1 MHILVSNDDGY
12 LSPGLAAL
20 AQAMQAFGKVTVVAP
35 DRDRSGASNSL
46 TLDAPLTA
54 RKAPSGYYFINGTPT
69 DCVHMAITGLLD
81 EKPALVV
88 SGINNGPNMG
98 DDTIYSGTV
107 AAAME
112 GFLLGVPAI
121 AFSLQSRSFEGLE
134 PAARIAGSI
143 VERALNHQGLEKPY
157 LLNVNIPGQIDER
170 NRDPI
175 VTRLGKRHMAEPV
188 IPAQNPRGE
197 AIWWIGPAGAA
208 KDAGPGTD
216 FYAVAQGR
224 VSITPLDIDLTA
236 HRLLNDVEQWLKS
249 PS

>member
-20 AQAMQAFGKVTVVAP
+20 ADAMHAFGKVTVVAP

-46 TLDAPLTA
+46 TLDAPLMV
-54 RKAPSGYYFINGTPT
+54 RKAPSGYFFINGTPT
-69 DCVHMAITGLLD
+69 DCVHLAITGFLE
-81 EKPALVV
+81 EKPSLVV

-98 DDTIYSGTV
+98 DDTLYSGTV

-121 AFSLQSRSFEGLE
+121 AFSLQSRSFEGVE
-134 PAARIAGSI
+134 SAAKIAASI
-143 VERALNHQGLEKPY
+143 VKRALDHHGLFSPY
-157 LLNVNIPGQIDER
+157 LLNVNIPGERHDE
-170 NRDPI
+170 DFGPI
-175 VTRLGKRHMAEPV
+175 VTRLGKRHIAEPV
-188 IPAQNPRGE
+188 IPGKNPRGE
-197 AIWWIGPAGAA
+197 EIWWIGPAGAA

-216 FYAVAQGR
+216 FHALSQGQ

-236 HRLLNDVEQWLKS
+236 HRQLSEVALWLQS
-249 PS
+249 PT